1 MLNGGSLYLSL
12 YSQLS
17 PAWRQMSHLSR
28 SCCCWLSFWSG
39 LSSCRTPCPPPLRK
53 VNLTEGSLCPLAGR
67 DGGPDVGCGCGGFLS
82 RATSSPVQHRHPSD
96 PQLDN
101 SPDPLHLCGG
111 RQKGFRFLPHA
122 YFQTTDSTCKN
133 QNAERLTSYSWNGPI
148 VLHGVFFSP
157 WWVKRRRK
165 SQVKCFIYPCDA
177 DVAALQCAVQ
187 TLGTQGPCVWTLV
200 PSKSH
205 PSCRYANT
213 HTQAHWHSLA
223 QLTDSHAAMT
233 VPNWVYDQT
242 KQHYPPKTHKQVCSI
257 SDKWTK
263 IKWKKLELN

>member
-1 MLNGGSLYLSL
+1 MLNGGRLYLL
-12 YSQLS
+12 FYSQLS

-28 SCCCWLSFWSG
+28 SCCCWWSFWSG

-67 DGGPDVGCGCGGFLS
+67 DGGPNGGCGCGGFLS

-101 SPDPLHLCGG
+101 SPDPLHLCGR
-111 RQKGFRFLPHA
+111 RQKVFAFSPILISRQLPRQAKIRMQKDLPRILGMVPLCFTACFL
-122 YFQTTDSTCKN
+122 C
-133 QNAERLTSYSWNGPI
+133 
-148 VLHGVFFSP
+148 P
-157 WWVKRRRK
+157 WWVKRRRE

-177 DVAALQCAVQ
+177 DVAALQCDVQ

-213 HTQAHWHSLA
+213 HTHKHTGTHWHSW
-223 QLTDSHAAMT
+223 Q
-233 VPNWVYDQT
+233 PCRYDCAKFSLWSNETTLSSQNT
-242 KQHYPPKTHKQVCSI
+242 QASLFHI
-257 SDKWTK
+257 W
-263 IKWKKLELN
+263 